1 MTSARILLASGGP
14 TYAHDHAS
22 TASVL
27 AELLTNAGHLIEGVT
42 THPDEIPAA
51 IERVAPDCIVSH
63 MLWWQMLA
71 ERYDDLRSTW
81 AYESSAA
88 LRAAIERFV
97 VDGGALVAL
106 HTSTICFDD
115 WPGWGDLLGAQW
127 NWNRS
132 FHPPL
137 GAVSVRLV
145 SLDAGTPADPETEAR
160 SKATGAPV
168 DGTTEW
174 TQVVGG
180 LVDYETVDEVYM
192 HLDVRTDAK
201 PLAFARPV
209 GDPLAAEHP
218 VLWCRSVG
226 RGAVATF
233 GLGHDASALSH
244 PTTAELVRRCVAWTV
259 RSTRASSGY

>member
-1 MTSARILLASGGP
+1 MTSTRILLASGGP
-14 TYAHDHAS
+14 TYAHDHAA

-27 AELLTNAGHLIEGVT
+27 AELLTNAGHVVVGVT
-42 THPDEIPAA
+42 THPDEIPMA
-51 IERVAPDCIVSH
+51 IEQVAPDCIVSH
-63 MLWWQMLA
+63 MLWWRMLA

-145 SLDAGTPADPETEAR
+145 SGDAGTAGDPETAVR
-160 SKATGAPV
+160 SDDGGIPAGGATG
-168 DGTTEW
+168 W
-174 TQVVGG
+174 TQVVDG

-192 HLDVRTDAK
+192 HLDVRPDAE
-201 PLAFARPV
+201 PLAFARPL
-209 GDPLAAEHP
+209 GDREAAEHP

-233 GLGHDASALSH
+233 ALGHDARALSH

-259 RSTRASSGY
+259 RSSPASSGY

>member
-1 MTSARILLASGGP
+1 MTTTRILLASGGP
-14 TYAHDHAS
+14 TYAHDHA
-22 TASVL
+22 AAAVVL
-27 AELLTNAGHLIEGVT
+27 SDLLTGAGHVVVGVT
-42 THPDEIPAA
+42 THPDDIPAA
-51 IERVAPDCIVSH
+51 IEQTAPDCIVSH
-63 MLWWQMLA
+63 MLWWRMLA
-71 ERYDDLRSTW
+71 DRYDDLRATW
-81 AYESSAA
+81 AYESSEVVRNA
-88 LRAAIERFV
+88 LDRFV

-127 NWNRS
+127 NWDRS

-145 SLDAGTPADPETEAR
+145 PLGEGTPADQEMTAR
-160 SKATGAPV
+160 STATGLPAM
-168 DGTTEW
+168 GTGDSID
-174 TQVVGG
+174 VVGG
-180 LVDYETVDEVYM
+180 LADYETVDEVYM
-192 HLDVRTDAK
+192 HLDVRSDAE
-201 PLAFARPV
+201 PLAFARPLD
-209 GDPLAAEHP
+209 DPLASEHP

-244 PTTAELVRRCVAWTV
+244 PTTAELVRRCVDWTV